1 VTTTAA
7 RNLQGHTHRLELS
20 DQWTWIGG
28 GIVFSF
34 LVPFVFADR
43 LEINRDVYYG
53 IYAASVLSFLWL
65 WTRSTHLWVP
75 QLIRHRW
82 VLGVALGVVF
92 GGVIALLVTRAVD
105 GTPHPSGLDFA
116 AALLWRGVVY
126 GAIDG
131 LLLSVF
137 PIIAV
142 FTAFRDSKLRKTL
155 SGTLMVGVVALL
167 ASLAITTSYHLGYS
181 DFRSQKVTKTLLG
194 LTVSGTPTLVT
205 LNPLGAP
212 IAHISQHLTALVHDY
227 NGDLFLPPHR

>member
-1 VTTTAA
+1 MTTAA
-7 RNLQGHTHRLELS
+7 SRPRPYSRVEPN
-20 DQWTWIGG
+20 DQWAWIGG
-28 GIVFSF
+28 GLFFSF
-34 LVPFVFADR
+34 LVPFVFADQ
-43 LEINRDVYYG
+43 LEINRDLYYG

-65 WTRSTHLWVP
+65 WTRSTHLAVP
-75 QLIRHRW
+75 ALVRHRW
-82 VLGVALGVVF
+82 VLGVTLGILF
-92 GGVIALLVTRAVD
+92 GGAIALLVTRAVD
-105 GTPHPSGLDFA
+105 GTSHPGGIDFA

-142 FTAFRDSKLRKTL
+142 FTAFRGSELRKTL
-155 SGTLMVGVVALL
+155 SGTLLVGIMALL

-181 DFRSQKVTKTLLG
+181 DFRSQKVTKTLIG
-194 LTVSGTPTLVT
+194 VTVSGTPTLVT

-212 IAHISQHLTALVHDY
+212 IAHISQHITALVHDY

>member
-1 VTTTAA
+1 MTTTAA
-7 RNLQGHTHRLELS
+7 DELPGHTHRLELN

-28 GIVFSF
+28 GLVLSF

-43 LEINRDVYYG
+43 LEINRDLYYG
-53 IYAASVLSFLWL
+53 IYAASVLAFLWL

-82 VLGVALGVVF
+82 VLGAALGVVF
-92 GGVIALLVTRAVD
+92 GAVIALLVTRAVD
-105 GTPHPSGLDFA
+105 GGPHPNGIDFA
-116 AALLWRGVVY
+116 AALIWRGVVY

-142 FTAFRDSKLRKTL
+142 FTAFRDGRLRGSL
-155 SGTLMVGVVALL
+155 SGTLVVGVVALL

-181 DFRSQKVTKTLLG
+181 DFRSQKVTKTLIG
-194 LTVSGTPTLVT
+194 LTVSGTPTLIT
-205 LNPLGAP
+205 LSPLGAP
-212 IAHISQHLTALVHDY
+212 IAHISQHITALEHDY
-227 NGDLFLPPHR
+227 EGDLFLPPHR